1 MGTTL
6 LPPVRNRGGTR
17 RGGYRRAIE
26 SAPHHMMKEGDAAML
41 LRFDPFRD
49 IDRLANEILGA
60 PRVPQPMPMDCYRH
74 GDTFFLHFDLPG
86 IDTDTLDITEENNTL
101 TVRAQRPAAAPQDA
115 VYLVAERPVGAY
127 ARQLVVGDG
136 LNLEAITADY
146 HDGVLTLTIPVA
158 EQAKPRKIDIA
169 RSQDSD
175 TALTAGGHKTIIGQ
189 AADGD
194 QPVDAAA
201 T

>member
-1 MGTTL
+1 
-6 LPPVRNRGGTR
+6 
-17 RGGYRRAIE
+17 
-26 SAPHHMMKEGDAAML
+26 MMKEGDAAML

-86 IDTDTLDITEENNTL
+86 IDTDTLDVTEENNTL
-101 TVRAQRPAAAPQDA
+101 MVRAQRPAAAPQDA
-115 VYLVAERPVGAY
+115 AYLVAERPVGAY
-127 ARQLVVGDG
+127 ARQLVIGDG

-175 TALTAGGHKTIIGQ
+175 TALTAGGHKTISGQ
-189 AADGD
+189 TADGD
-194 QPVDAAA
+194 QPVGAAA
-201 T
+201 P

>member
-1 MGTTL
+1 
-6 LPPVRNRGGTR
+6 
-17 RGGYRRAIE
+17 
-26 SAPHHMMKEGDAAML
+26 MKEGDAAML

-86 IDTDTLDITEENNTL
+86 IDTDTLDVTEENNTL

-136 LNLEAITADY
+136 LNLEAITAVY
-146 HDGVLTLTIPVA
+146 QDGVLTLTIPVA